1 VPIIPSEFPAKATPR
16 VDFRAGLFRKMV
28 LTHGLD
34 VTWEM
39 SSECPCDMQNTA
51 LGMTL
56 TDIAGGAQKGGTGQ
70 PRPDC
75 PTCGGSGYRYHSSQ
89 PIKGLVLGAVRDP
102 DRKAAGEIDSGMI
115 RLSVLPEHRMTL
127 GDRITMTDDPD
138 LADTSATVHL
148 YRETHYYSGE
158 AVSTPR
164 YPVLQR
170 ALATD
175 PAQTL
180 GVMDIYVTDADGV
193 AQLGGERVEGV
204 DFTVT
209 AAGGIEWVT
218 PPVVGGRWSVSYY
231 ASPVYVVT
239 DIPHPHRDTRIGT
252 KRPTALFESLPL
264 QYICTLE
271 YLTTGTVTRGQ

>member
-1 VPIIPSEFPAKATPR
+1 MPTIPSEFPAKATPR
-16 VDFRAGLFRKMV
+16 VDFRPALFRKMI

-39 SSECPCDMQNTA
+39 SAECPCDMRNTA

-56 TDIAGGAQKGGTGQ
+56 TDIAGGVQKGGTGQ

-75 PTCGGSGYRYHSSQ
+75 PTCAGSGYRYHSSQ

-102 DRKAAGEIDSGMI
+102 DRKGGGEIDTGMI
-115 RLSVLPEHRMTL
+115 RLSVLPEHRMSL

-138 LADTSATVHL
+138 NADTSATVHL
-148 YRETHYYSGE
+148 YRETHYYDGE

-170 ALATD
+170 ALKTD
-175 PAQTL
+175 PAQTW
-180 GVMDIYVTDADGV
+180 GVMDIYVTDADGI
-193 AQLGGERVEGV
+193 AQAGGERVEGV

-209 AAGGIEWVT
+209 DAGAIAWVT
-218 PPVVGGRWSVSYY
+218 APAIGGRWSISYY
-231 ASPVYVVT
+231 AAPVYVVT
-239 DIPHPHRDTRIGT
+239 DALHPHRDTRVGI
-252 KRPTALFESLPL
+252 KRPVPLFESLPL
-264 QYICTLE
+264 QYTCTLE
-271 YLTTGTVTRGQ
+271 YLTTGVVTRG